1 MNLNI
6 YEKEEIFTLYLQ
18 KQLNISQCLLTN
30 YTIND
35 SHSNLPLNLILPS
48 HFSYE
53 NPSLANV
60 NSNTDIK
67 LDKEG
72 RVFFYNRK
80 NKTASFNP
88 PNMKTRP
95 MNVVSRL
102 KNEKN
107 YETMF
112 YRPKD
117 DFKDRVILIDH
128 KAKKTSWML
137 SSINLND

>member
-1 MNLNI
+1 MA
-6 YEKEEIFTLYLQ
+6 EI
-18 KQLNISQCLLTN
+18 
-30 YTIND
+30 TI
-35 SHSNLPLNLILPS
+35 IPS
-48 HFSYE
+48 
-53 NPSLANV
+53 V
-60 NSNTDIK
+60 K

-88 PNMKTRP
+88 PNMKTRT

-137 SSINLND
+137 SSVNLND

>member
-1 MNLNI
+1 
-6 YEKEEIFTLYLQ
+6 
-18 KQLNISQCLLTN
+18 
-30 YTIND
+30 
-35 SHSNLPLNLILPS
+35 
-48 HFSYE
+48 
-53 NPSLANV
+53 
-60 NSNTDIK
+60 
-67 LDKEG
+67 
-72 RVFFYNRK
+72 
-80 NKTASFNP
+80 
-88 PNMKTRP
+88 MKTRP